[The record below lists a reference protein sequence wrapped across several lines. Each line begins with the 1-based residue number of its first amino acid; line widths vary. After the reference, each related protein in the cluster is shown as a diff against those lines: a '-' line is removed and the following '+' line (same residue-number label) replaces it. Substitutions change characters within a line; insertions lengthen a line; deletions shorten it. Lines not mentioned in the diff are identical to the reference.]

1 MHVED
6 LGGQECSAMFTR
18 WKAGLVNSRFLT
30 VTTPFAFSAHE
41 TLPINQL
48 FKDESLFT

>member
-6 LGGQECSAMFTR
+6 LGARGEGCSAVSTS

-30 VTTPFAFSAHE
+30 VTTPFAFSAHNKS
-41 TLPINQL
+41 IV
-48 FKDESLFT
+48 KR